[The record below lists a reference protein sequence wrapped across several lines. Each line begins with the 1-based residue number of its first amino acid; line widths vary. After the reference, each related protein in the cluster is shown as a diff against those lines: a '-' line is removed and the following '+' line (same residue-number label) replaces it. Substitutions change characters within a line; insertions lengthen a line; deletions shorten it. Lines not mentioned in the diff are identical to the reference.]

1 MFIRKDVLKLSI
13 PIMIEQ
19 TFVVLLGVCN
29 TMMAGYIGEEAVSAI
44 GMVDT
49 LNNIFISFFAA
60 LSVGATVVVAQSIGK
75 GDNKKV
81 NEVVRQAFVS
91 GFIVSVIITIFMW
104 IFRVT
109 IINIFYGSA
118 TELVKENAKI
128 YIEFTL
134 ITYPFIACEQIANGI
149 LRGCGDTKTPMKI
162 TMFMNI
168 INIILGYLLIYGV
181 SIGRL
186 VIPSLGLE
194 GAAIAIAL
202 ARLIETIMVM
212 VVLIKGI
219 NSIKLNRILPFK
231 FDMKI
236 QKNIFGIGIP
246 AGVEQ
251 LLFNAGKFI
260 VQIFIVTMGTVSIAS
275 NTIGMS
281 IIQIPNVIGNS
292 LTIAVTTLVGQYV
305 GRDDIDGAKNVLMY
319 LNNFATFCMVTL
331 GFVFV
336 IPFASFLAKL
346 YTDNAEVIN
355 LSANLLKANSLAMI
369 IWPSAFVLSAG
380 LKGAGDTGYTMN
392 TAIIG
397 MWIFRVGIGY
407 LLGVELNLGVMGVWI
422 GMFLDW
428 LIRAIL
434 YLLRLRGTKWIEH
447 RIRG

>member
-186 VIPSLGLE
+186 VIPSLGIE

-202 ARLIETIMVM
+202 ARLIGTIMVM

-292 LTIAVTTLVGQYV
+292 LTIAATTLVGQYV

-319 LNNFATFCMVTL
+319 LNKFATFCMVTL

-407 LLGVELNLGVMGVWI
+407 LLGVELNFGVMGVWI

-434 YLLRLRGTKWIEH
+434 YLLRLRGTKWIEY
-447 RIRG
+447 RVRG